1 MNKGISDKI
10 RKILESWSTIS
21 DVMDNLPPEEAK
33 EETVMQI
40 ISRMK
45 RNGEAESRRIDL
57 YGRTVNSYRLKQVDS
72 AQKPDKLVTGQP

>member
-10 RKILESWSTIS
+10 RRILENWSTIS

-45 RNGEAESRRIDL
+45 RNGEVSSRQIDL
-57 YGRTVNSYRLKQVDS
+57 YGRTVNSYRLQQVDNGKKS
-72 AQKPDKLVTGQP
+72 DTLGVS